1 MRHLLLTVEY
11 PPTKG
16 GIATYIT
23 NEVHEFRKAGEEV
36 WVAAEPLGEDDVET
50 EENKKDQQLRRVPF
64 FFRYIFPRWMRLAWY
79 LYRDL
84 KPKSYDDIIVHHVL
98 PMGQVAWVIKKLR
111 KIPYVVHIHG
121 LDVSL
126 AKQKRVKRWWV
137 RKILDGAQLVVANS
151 DFARKQL
158 EGFPVRRVI
167 VAYPCPN
174 ANLIGVTVHE
184 DTLYNMRNRYVL
196 GNRKV
201 LLSVARL
208 VKRKGLQTVIE
219 ALPEILKADPGIV
232 WCVIGLGDYAEE
244 LGKLINKYDLHYA
257 TRFLG
262 KVKDDDLAAWFAMCD
277 VFVMPSIQI
286 GADVEGWGIVYLEA
300 ALFAKPVIAG
310 KSGGCPEAVLDDKTG
325 LLVDGE
331 KPEEVRDA
339 VLKLMKDEAL
349 RKRLGEA
356 AKARVE
362 KEFTWGAQMKRILD
376 ALRRPS
382 SRA

>member
-1 MRHLLLTVEY
+1 MRHLLLTLEY
-11 PPTKG
+11 PPFKG

-23 NEVHEFRKAGEEV
+23 NEASEFRKAGEEV
-36 WVAAEPLGEDDVET
+36 WVAAEPLGEDDVEM
-50 EENKKDQQLRRVPF
+50 EENKKDPHLRRVPF
-64 FFRYIFPRWMRLAWY
+64 FFRFIFPRWLRLAWY
-79 LYRDL
+79 LFKDL
-84 KPKSYDDIIVHHVL
+84 QPKSYDDIIVHHVL
-98 PMGQVAWVIKKLR
+98 PMGQVAWVIKKLK

-126 AKQKRVKRWWV
+126 AKQKRIKRWWL
-137 RKILDGAQLVVANS
+137 RKVLDGASLVVANS

-158 EGFPVRRVI
+158 EGLPARRVI

-174 ANLIGVTVHE
+174 TNLMNVQVHN

-219 ALPEILKADPGIV
+219 ALPDILKADPGIV
-232 WCVIGLGDYAEE
+232 WCVIGLGDYADE

-262 KVKDDDLAAWFAMCD
+262 KVNDEDLAAWFTMCD

-310 KSGGCPEAVLDDKTG
+310 KAGGCPEAVLDGKTG

-331 KPEEVRDA
+331 KTEEVRDT
-339 VLKLMKDEAL
+339 VLKLFKDAEL
-349 RKRLGEA
+349 SKRLGGA
-356 AKARVE
+356 AKARTE
-362 KEFTWGAQMKRILD
+362 KEFTWEVQMKRILD
-376 ALRRPS
+376 ALK
-382 SRA
+382 RA